1 MRPIRLILTDC
12 DGVLTDGG
20 VYYRDDGTIT
30 RKFNTMDGHAVNIA
44 KNLGITIVIITAQNE
59 YNGHSIHQRA
69 LDLDIG
75 VIFTRD
81 KGKVVQQYL
90 DMTDFEKSETMFIG
104 NDITDLEAYP
114 FVRLFVAPA
123 DAHPRVLKQADT
135 ITKARGGEG
144 VLREVIDDICKY
156 MPINPS

>member
-1 MRPIRLILTDC
+1 MKPIRIIFTDC

-20 VYYRDDGTIT
+20 IYYSDNGTIT
-30 RKFNTMDGHAVNIA
+30 RKFNTLDGHATNIA
-44 KNLGITIVIITAQNE
+44 KNLGINIVVVTAQDVE
-59 YNGHSIHQRA
+59 RGGSISARTD
-69 LDLDIG
+69 DLGLGIA
-75 VIFTRD
+75 FTYE
-81 KGKVVQQYL
+81 KGKFVRDYL
-90 DMTDFEKSETMFIG
+90 NVCEFEKSEAAFIG

-114 FVRLFVAPA
+114 YVRLFIAPA
-123 DAHPRVLKQADT
+123 DAHLRVLKQADT

>member
-1 MRPIRLILTDC
+1 MKPIRIIFTDC

-20 VYYRDDGTIT
+20 VYYGEAGVRV
-30 RKFNTMDGHAVNIA
+30 RKFNTMDGHATNIA
-44 KNLGITIVIITAQNE
+44 KNLGIEIVIVTAQDE
-59 YNGHSIHQRA
+59 VSGESIARRA
-69 LDLDIG
+69 NDLGLG

-81 KGKVVQQYL
+81 KGKIVQQYL
-90 DMTDFEKSETMFIG
+90 DMTDFEKCETAFIG

-114 FVRLFVAPA
+114 FVRLFIAPA